1 MYHKSDVF
9 LNDEK
14 EMDKE
19 QKRNAIHQ
27 MIDILNTDQLSE
39 VINFLEK
46 PRFTLKLNEYLLD
59 SKLPDA
65 ASVEYR
71 FLVQAATYNGNIVR
85 KLMNKEGISNY
96 YLDKFIH
103 KYELREISK
112 SSYVFPNKTIDAPFL
127 FQAQYTR
134 AVISHESALY
144 MLDLSDVIPQKTI
157 MSMPKNYKLSQLEKN
172 ANQYIKVYDDVYNN
186 NKALVLSYYENDPI
200 LLVRNSPIGSTQIV
214 TRNTMNNNLV
224 SVTSEERTISDI
236 LAPNSKTEEEIKEE
250 ALKKYFDL
258 HDRNST
264 RLRRIAYQQ
273 NVLEELDNYL
283 WKLHLN

>member
-1 MYHKSDVF
+1 MYSKLDSF
-9 LNDEK
+9 LKDGRDKNKEEK
-14 EMDKE
+14 MNMIHEMV
-19 QKRNAIHQ
+19 N
-27 MIDILNTDQLSE
+27 ILNTDQLSE

-46 PRFTLKLNEYLLD
+46 PRFTQKLNEYLLD

-71 FLVQAATYNGNIVR
+71 FLVQAVKYSGNIVR

-172 ANQYIKVYDDVYNN
+172 ANQYIKVYDDLHNN

-214 TRNTMNNNLV
+214 TRNTMNNNPV
-224 SVTSEERTISDI
+224 RVTSEERTIADI
-236 LAPNSKTEEEIKEE
+236 LAPNSKTEEELKEE

-258 HDRNST
+258 HDRDST

>member
-1 MYHKSDVF
+1 MYSELDDFLKDGRDKSKE
-9 LNDEK
+9 EK
-14 EMDKE
+14 
-19 QKRNAIHQ
+19 
-27 MIDILNTDQLSE
+27 LNTIHEMVAALNVDQLSE
-39 VINFLEK
+39 VINFLKE
-46 PRFTLKLNEYLLD
+46 PFFTSKLNEYLLD
-59 SKLPDA
+59 PKLPNIE
-65 ASVEYR
+65 SKEFL
-71 FLVQAATYNGNIVR
+71 FLVQAAKYNGNIVR
-85 KLMNKEGISNY
+85 KLMNKEGISKY

-103 KYELREISK
+103 KYRLREISK

-144 MLDLSDVIPQKTI
+144 MLDLSDVIPQKII
-157 MSMPKNYKLSQLEKN
+157 MSMPKSYKLAQLEKN
-172 ANQYIKVYDDVYNN
+172 ANQYIKIYDDSYND

-200 LLVRNSPIGSTQIV
+200 FLVRSAPIGSTQIV
-214 TRNTMNNNLV
+214 AGKTMNNNPV
-224 SVTSEERTISDI
+224 SVTSAERTITDI
-236 LAPNSKTEEEIKEE
+236 LASNSNTEEEIKEQ

-258 HDRNST
+258 HHQDST

>member
-71 FLVQAATYNGNIVR
+71 FLIQAAMYNGNIVR

-103 KYELREISK
+103 KYGLREISK

-127 FQAQYTR
+127 FQARYTR

-172 ANQYIKVYDDVYNN
+172 ANQYIKVYDDLYNN

-214 TRNTMNNNLV
+214 TRNTMNNNPV
-224 SVTSEERTISDI
+224 TVTSEERTIADI

-258 HDRNST
+258 QDRNST